1 MNYSYGLQGYN
12 SYTTPALYP
21 TIHTTRSGTMAFHS
35 HTSPY
40 PNVTIP
46 RKVNTPASTDTFVQ
60 QNAQLRQSII
70 STAQELGFTDPKEL
84 QTLNNRLQNAQIEV
98 NNQDPTKTL
107 NVRQKAQ
114 SDVKAQNKILSL
126 ALQELQESSSTQ
138 SKKLK
143 VATLISQ
150 GEVPDEIAP
159 NTFITHDAVTKST
172 DGNGTGVFDVKRVET
187 KVTTDSTGKLVAHRT
202 TTMVP
207 VEQVDS
213 LSTQFQIIDAEKA
226 HYTGLS
232 SDSADADALAKTLQ
246 TPEQQRN
253 IQQLASSLGNI
264 RANKNYGLLQQ
275 LVTPLENAIATT
287 YGLQGQ
293 SVAFEMQ
300 SPDNG
305 ATFALFDPASQQ
317 VKIIAPAIE
326 GLFKVGEKSGLS
338 GDALNQYVATE
349 LVGTLTHETRHAYQ
363 FQVAKLYQQTLDAN
377 NPTQRATAQKA
388 LQAKGIDLTKDKS
401 SLAALATNWQ
411 VYVAP
416 NISKLLNGSLE
427 DYKNQAL
434 EAGVELFEE
443 QGKRIAKQAFPAVNN
458 SAIS

>member
-1 MNYSYGLQGYN
+1 MNYSYGLQGYS
-12 SYTTPALYP
+12 SYAVPALYP
-21 TIHTTRSGTMAFHS
+21 TLNTTRYGVMAMPS
-35 HTSPY
+35 NPPSTVALPRTTSSAT
-40 PNVTIP
+40 N
-46 RKVNTPASTDTFVQ
+46 TDTFVQ
-60 QNAQLRQSII
+60 QNAQLKQSII
-70 STAQELGFTDPKEL
+70 STAQQLGFTDPKDL
-84 QTLNNRLQNAQIEV
+84 KTLNNRLQNAQIEV

-114 SDVKAQNKILSL
+114 TDVKAQNKILSL

-172 DGNGTGVFDVKRVET
+172 DSNGTGVFDVQRVET
-187 KVTTDSTGKLVAHRT
+187 KVSTNSQGQLVAHRT
-202 TTMVP
+202 KTAVP

-232 SDSADADALAKTLQ
+232 SDSADAAALAKTLQ

-253 IQQLASSLGNI
+253 IQQLASSLGSI

-275 LVTPLENAIATT
+275 LVTPIENAIATT

-338 GDALNQYVATE
+338 GDTLNQYVATE

-363 FQVAKLYQQTLDAN
+363 FQIAKLYQQTLDTT
-377 NPTQRATAQKA
+377 NPTQQNTAKQA
-388 LQAKGIDLTKDKS
+388 LQAKGIDLLKDKD
-401 SLAALATNWQ
+401 SLAALSNNWQ

-434 EAGVELFEE
+434 EAGVEPFEE
-443 QGKRIAKQAFPAVNN
+443 HGKLIAKQAFISPTN
-458 SAIS
+458 SRTT